1 MAAIDL
7 LFDHREHSE
16 RVHQVALS
24 GLLLHSRLLGKI
36 LNRPALRVQ
45 EVDWEPE
52 RGRFDLA
59 FSVSEPEGP
68 LTRVYVELK
77 VDGALEK
84 EQFDRQLSHAQSHG
98 PTAHVL
104 YLVLGLSQVTVTD
117 DQLRKW
123 AQTEDRRALIHRCDA
138 QQLID
143 KLADPQ
149 IQPPQSDPH
158 QRDVRDLAS
167 AYRDVLLRLIA
178 RTEHYADRIPRSWQ
192 PADFYGFFAECR
204 SKPESQMAKAGI
216 SYEAN
221 PKGGFI
227 ACNWMWTP
235 IHPTEHLR
243 LYLQMEDQKLC
254 LKLKVPDEHKTQ
266 RKKLWDKAQE
276 ALRAVASS
284 ETQLVPG
291 NYHSGIHT
299 TFASISDVFG
309 DGPLDRARFKK
320 TVEKAEQVLTAIA
333 AELLPVATKLIPI
346 AEVPTKNP

>member
-24 GLLLHSRLLGKI
+24 GLLLHSRLLGAI
-36 LNRPALRVQ
+36 LNRPALRVL

-52 RGRFDLA
+52 RGRFDLGCT
-59 FSVSEPEGP
+59 VSDPDGT
-68 LTRVYVELK
+68 LCHVYVELK
-77 VDGALEK
+77 VDGALDK
-84 EQFDRQLSHAQSHG
+84 EQFDRQLSHVQSQG

-143 KLADPQ
+143 TLASPQ
-149 IQPPQSDPH
+149 LQPPQSDPH

-167 AYRDVLLRLIA
+167 AYRDVLIRLIA

-227 ACNWMWTP
+227 ACNWLWTP

-284 ETQLVPG
+284 EPQLAPS
-291 NYHSGIHT
+291 NYHSGVHT

-320 TVEKAEQVLTAIA
+320 TVEKAEQVLAAIA
-333 AELLPVATKLIPI
+333 AELVPVATKLIPG
-346 AEVPTKNP
+346 AAAPAKNP

>member
-24 GLLLHSRLLGKI
+24 GLLLHSRLLGAI
-36 LNRPALRVQ
+36 LNRPALRVL

-52 RGRFDLA
+52 RGRFDLGCT
-59 FSVSEPEGP
+59 VSDPDGT
-68 LTRVYVELK
+68 LCHVYVELK
-77 VDGALEK
+77 VDGALDK
-84 EQFDRQLSHAQSHG
+84 EQFDRQLSHVQSQG

-149 IQPPQSDPH
+149 IQPPQSDSH

-167 AYRDVLLRLIA
+167 AYRDVLIRLIA

-227 ACNWMWTP
+227 ACNWLWTP

-284 ETQLVPG
+284 EPQLAPS
-291 NYHSGIHT
+291 NYHSGVHT

-320 TVEKAEQVLTAIA
+320 TVEQAEQVLAAIA
-333 AELLPVATKLIPI
+333 AELVPVATKLIPG
-346 AEVPTKNP
+346 AAAPAKNP

>member
-138 QQLID
+138 Q
-143 KLADPQ
+143 
-149 IQPPQSDPH
+149 
-158 QRDVRDLAS
+158 
-167 AYRDVLLRLIA
+167 
-178 RTEHYADRIPRSWQ
+178 
-192 PADFYGFFAECR
+192 
-204 SKPESQMAKAGI
+204 
-216 SYEAN
+216 
-221 PKGGFI
+221 
-227 ACNWMWTP
+227 
-235 IHPTEHLR
+235 
-243 LYLQMEDQKLC
+243 
-254 LKLKVPDEHKTQ
+254 
-266 RKKLWDKAQE
+266 
-276 ALRAVASS
+276 
-284 ETQLVPG
+284 
-291 NYHSGIHT
+291 
-299 TFASISDVFG
+299 
-309 DGPLDRARFKK
+309 
-320 TVEKAEQVLTAIA
+320 
-333 AELLPVATKLIPI
+333 
-346 AEVPTKNP
+346 